1 MTLSFIYVTPQMFPT
16 IAGIAIIAA
25 VCYMLG
31 LYSGAYMFPMIAPEP
46 CPGLT
51 PEEKKLIAE
60 LHEMIYAEYSANL
73 FEKQCSDDIEA
84 YLDSLDEESTI
95 PYNGHSAHCPGVGIP
110 SVAAVDVQ
118 KSGIYVTLETPT
130 NPENTRWGPFT
141 RCGYEYHITDFIEGA
156 FWCYQGY
163 ILTEDEEE
171 EPIICSWS
179 ASGRFTTEEEHPYDL
194 IPVKEDNNA

>member
-51 PEEKKLIAE
+51 PEEKKLITE

-73 FEKQCSDDIEA
+73 FEKQCNDDLDA
-84 YLDSLDEESTI
+84 YLDSLDQQSII
-95 PYNGHSAHCPGVGIP
+95 PDNGHSAHCPGVGIP
-110 SVAAVDVQ
+110 SVAGIDVQ
-118 KSGIYVTLETPT
+118 KSGIYWMSGTCMYTEKNNWAP
-130 NPENTRWGPFT
+130 RSRG
-141 RCGYEYHITDFIEGA
+141 GYEYRITDFVKGIL
-156 FWCYQGY
+156 FPYQGY
-163 ILTEDEEE
+163 ILNDNKV
-171 EPIICSWS
+171 PIICSWS
-179 ASGRFTTEEEHPYDL
+179 KSGYFMTEGEHPYDL

>member
-1 MTLSFIYVTPQMFPT
+1 MFPT

-46 CPGLT
+46 CTGLT

-73 FEKQCSDDIEA
+73 FEKQCSDDIDDFDD
-84 YLDSLDEESTI
+84 YINSLDKETTI
-95 PYNGHSAHCPGVGIP
+95 PDNGHSAHCPGVGIP
-110 SVAAVDVQ
+110 SVAGIDVQ
-118 KSGIYVTLETPT
+118 KSDIYWMSGTCMY
-130 NPENTRWGPFT
+130 PENTRWSVNWEPRT
-141 RCGYEYHITDFIEGA
+141 RGGFEYAITNFVENTAYPYRGYVFVWGEQRNHT
-156 FWCYQGY
+156 WN
-163 ILTEDEEE
+163 
-171 EPIICSWS
+171 P
-179 ASGRFTTEEEHPYDL
+179 SGRIIDDIYESKYDL

>member
-51 PEEKKLIAE
+51 PEEKKLLAE

-84 YLDSLDEESTI
+84 YIKDKDVLDEL
-95 PYNGHSAHCPGVGIP
+95 
-110 SVAAVDVQ
+110 
-118 KSGIYVTLETPT
+118 KSHEET
-130 NPENTRWGPFT
+130 W
-141 RCGYEYHITDFIEGA
+141 YEYT
-156 FWCYQGY
+156 
-163 ILTEDEEE
+163 
-171 EPIICSWS
+171 
-179 ASGRFTTEEEHPYDL
+179 R
-194 IPVKEDNNA
+194 KDNNA